1 MTPFEVGLAGLG
13 ALLVL
18 LFWGVPV
25 GITMGIVGFVGFAA
39 ISGLQPALGMIRIV
53 PFSTF
58 SSYTLS
64 VIPLFILMGNFAY
77 HGGLSGDLYN
87 TARQFLGRM
96 RGGLAMSTVAACA
109 AFAACSGSS
118 IATAATMGKI
128 ALPEMKRYG
137 YDDTLRLGCVAAG
150 GTIGVL
156 IPPSVILILYGIC
169 TSESIGKLFMAGFI
183 PGILQAL
190 FYIVTI
196 YLICRLNPDKG
207 PAGPKTTWRQKL
219 GSLRSSW
226 AMLLVF
232 LFIIVGI
239 YFGIFSAIE
248 AAGIGAFVAFVFG
261 VARRRLRW
269 PQILASL
276 RDTTQTT
283 GMIFLIIIGANIFGY
298 FLALSRLPAG
308 LAEFMTGLPVSRY
321 LILFIVFV
329 MYLFLGAIMDEIAM
343 VLITVPI
350 FYPVMVGLGFDSVW
364 FGIFIVRVSQLGMIL
379 PPVGMNLFVIQGLV
393 PDVPTRTSIRGV
405 TPFVIADILHVGLLC
420 AFPMMA
426 LFLVTV
432 L

>member
-196 YLICRLNPDKG
+196 YLICRLNPAKG
-207 PAGPKTTWRQKL
+207 PAGPKTTW
-219 GSLRSSW
+219 
-226 AMLLVF
+226 
-232 LFIIVGI
+232 
-239 YFGIFSAIE
+239 
-248 AAGIGAFVAFVFG
+248 
-261 VARRRLRW
+261 
-269 PQILASL
+269 
-276 RDTTQTT
+276 
-283 GMIFLIIIGANIFGY
+283 
-298 FLALSRLPAG
+298 
-308 LAEFMTGLPVSRY
+308 
-321 LILFIVFV
+321 
-329 MYLFLGAIMDEIAM
+329 
-343 VLITVPI
+343 
-350 FYPVMVGLGFDSVW
+350 
-364 FGIFIVRVSQLGMIL
+364 
-379 PPVGMNLFVIQGLV
+379 
-393 PDVPTRTSIRGV
+393 
-405 TPFVIADILHVGLLC
+405 
-420 AFPMMA
+420 
-426 LFLVTV
+426 
-432 L
+432 